1 MILSFISLP
10 GSSVEWGFLNMPL
23 QLNVGLPLCLEPG
36 IRSSIC
42 LCLKGSLVPWPG
54 EMPPLGSQAAINV
67 VTTLY
72 CLFGLEGATKQRRG
86 PAGAILL
93 ISSEPLTMAG
103 P

>member
-1 MILSFISLP
+1 
-10 GSSVEWGFLNMPL
+10 MPL

-72 CLFGLEGATKQRRG
+72 CLFGLEGATKRRRG